1 MKRNIP
7 SIQSLICFESAA
19 KHSSYTHAAQ
29 ELFMTQGAVSRQVQQ
44 LEYLLGVDL
53 FIRTRYGVE
62 LTEAGKNYLTAIK
75 PHLLGLEKST
85 SEMIV
90 HKGAGGTLKL
100 GVVPTFA
107 TRWLLPKLFDFN
119 LLYPEI
125 MVKLETSTKPFLFSN
140 HVFDAAIF
148 AGTQEQVEHWPDTTA
163 HCLMKE
169 DMVAVCSPRLI
180 ARLFPKALPNAHG
193 QYELTPQQLLS
204 LPLIQQTTRPTIW
217 QEWFEAHNIY
227 HPNPFIGQCYELF
240 SMIAVAT
247 SRETGI
253 ALIPQMLIEAELT
266 KKTLVT
272 ISSQKFNSNRSY
284 YIVHS
289 GREQSLIV
297 NKFIDWLKPYCPSA

>member
-19 KHSSYTHAAQ
+19 KHSSYTHASQ
-29 ELFMTQGAVSRQVQQ
+29 ELFMTQSAMSRQIQQ
-44 LEYLLGVDL
+44 LEHFLGVNL

-62 LTEAGKNYLTAIK
+62 LTEAGKNYLAAIK

-90 HKGAGGTLKL
+90 HKGEGGILKL

-125 MVKLETSTKPFLFSN
+125 MVQLETSTKPFLFSN
-140 HVFDAAIF
+140 HLFDAAIF

-169 DMVAVCSPRLI
+169 DLVAVCSPKLI
-180 ARLFPKALPNAHG
+180 TQLFPELLPNEQGH
-193 QYELTPQQLLS
+193 YELNEQQLLA

-247 SRETGI
+247 SRERGI
-253 ALIPQMLIEAELT
+253 ALIPQMLIEAELA
-266 KKTLVT
+266 KKELIT
-272 ISSQKFNSNRSY
+272 ISSKNFNSNRSY

-289 GREQSLIV
+289 GREESLIV
-297 NKFIDWLKPYCPSA
+297 NKFVDWLRQHCSLK